1 MEGGLMEILC
11 DIIRDALFEVVE
23 NLLKT
28 ENFKIRIEPGSKK
41 GKQIIINKKHSNQ
54 NQFQIQ
60 IQMTI
65 YNNPQVTISLE
76 SFIV

>member
-41 GKQIIINKKHSNQ
+41 GKQIIINKIHSNQ
-54 NQFQIQ
+54 NQFQ

>member
-1 MEGGLMEILC
+1 MDGKLMEILC

-41 GKQIIINKKHSNQ
+41 GTQTANQQQIGVIQAKYNHS
-54 NQFQIQ
+54 
-60 IQMTI
+60 
-65 YNNPQVTISLE
+65 QVTISLE